1 MEIDT
6 LFAAEAHA
14 AERGAPRA
22 RGGHAAYIV
31 VIVVLL
37 LVCAGLGAAYVQTR
51 QEARDWADAAGR
63 RSSELQLAQQERKD
77 VDERLAQSETA
88 LVAAKDSLASTTSR
102 LEEASAKVKTLTEE
116 KAKMLD
122 KGTFIPAALAMSD
135 QLVQELNTCIGH
147 VQGLRGS
154 LAQEGVEPAIVMARA
169 AEVDGSC
176 DQAKADSAAFQSWLG
191 SQ

>member
-6 LFAAEAHA
+6 LFVAEAHA
-14 AERGAPRA
+14 ADAPRG

-37 LVCAGLGAAYVQTR
+37 LVSAGLGAAYVQTR
-51 QEARDWADAAGR
+51 QEARDWAEAAGR
-63 RSSELQLAQQERKD
+63 RSSELQLAQQQRKE
-77 VDERLAQSETA
+77 VDERLAESEA
-88 LVAAKDSLASTTSR
+88 SLVAAKDDLASTTSR
-102 LEEASAKVKTLTEE
+102 LEQASAKVKTLTEE

-135 QLVQELNTCIGH
+135 QLVQELNACIGH

-154 LAQEGVEPAIVMARA
+154 LAQEGVEPATVIARA

-176 DQAKADSAAFQSWLG
+176 DQAKADSAAFHSWLG

>member
-1 MEIDT
+1 
-6 LFAAEAHA
+6 
-14 AERGAPRA
+14 
-22 RGGHAAYIV
+22 
-31 VIVVLL
+31 
-37 LVCAGLGAAYVQTR
+37 
-51 QEARDWADAAGR
+51 
-63 RSSELQLAQQERKD
+63 
-77 VDERLAQSETA
+77 
-88 LVAAKDSLASTTSR
+88 VAAKDSLANTTSR